1 MQPQYHLLRSFI
13 TRNNIA
19 RSQRASQ
26 FLLCT
31 IAETKIQ
38 GFSLFSESTIL
49 CFNSV
54 SQFVSPS
61 YSVYLFENLE
71 ECFLNVVELKPLVFQ
86 RRINDRFIVLEN
98 WQSTNL
104 NEFCKKTQQ
113 LYLSKELCMDQSW
126 MNTAFLGVQIKIIA
140 GLIDQRNGQA
150 LLIGDLDFSL
160 LFRVTLHSLKREM
173 SSLPH

>member
-54 SQFVSPS
+54 SQFLSLS

-86 RRINDRFIVLEN
+86 RRINNRFIVLEH

-104 NEFCKKTQQ
+104 NKFCKKTLSIKRT
-113 LYLSKELCMDQSW
+113 LYGLVLGEYCVFRRSGQNNSWAHRSKEW
-126 MNTAFLGVQIKIIA
+126 LG
-140 GLIDQRNGQA
+140 
-150 LLIGDLDFSL
+150 S
-160 LFRVTLHSLKREM
+160 THW
-173 SSLPH
+173 